1 VSDTLTHL
9 AGLPVCV
16 RGRLVQRC
24 AICGARMVD
33 SDGRYILRTKDGSP
47 GPPHWPLGAMVQV
60 RAGSQTEYVV
70 LPDSGKLPEDNCL
83 EFA

>member
-1 VSDTLTHL
+1 
-9 AGLPVCV
+9 
-16 RGRLVQRC
+16 
-24 AICGARMVD
+24 MVD